1 MNIRVLQTFIRVVE
15 LKSFTR
21 AACELNYVQST
32 VTMQIQQLEK
42 ELGFPLFDR
51 IGKKISLTAY
61 GENFYA
67 YANNI
72 LQTMMQVNNLGKKP
86 EEMSGS
92 LRIGILESLLSA
104 ATLHIFPRFKEC
116 YKNIEIQLKIG
127 QLSDLRT
134 LLKQGQLDMIYISGE
149 LNTDPD
155 LHCGYKR
162 KENLIFITAPD
173 HELALKSGITLEEL
187 LTYPFVVTELSGTC
201 YGKLSRLA
209 SSHGLMLKH
218 TLIVDSTAAIGELI
232 STGFGAAFLPEYSV
246 LEMIQQN
253 RLVQVQADVPPQ
265 TYYSQVLYCRDKWLP
280 PFMEEWINLIRE
292 FRPERLEV

>member
-104 ATLHIFPRFKEC
+104 ATLDIFPRFQER

-162 KENLIFITAPD
+162 KEKLIFITSPD

-201 YGKLSRLA
+201 YGKLSHLA
-209 SSHGLMLKH
+209 FSHGLMLKH

-253 RLVQVQADVPPQ
+253 RLAQVKADVPPQ

-292 FRPERLEV
+292 FRPER